1 MCVGPA
7 LLWIKPGALTLI
19 KAFRLRLGDPET
31 PVCGRGAGMLD
42 WIGSNY
48 LVLALGAML
57 VFTAALAFVSLTDKP
72 RT

>member
-1 MCVGPA
+1 M
-7 LLWIKPGALTLI
+7 
-19 KAFRLRLGDPET
+19 RQE
-31 PVCGRGAGMLD
+31 AGMLD